1 MTPPAAA
8 IVGVADLVSPTGRLG
23 LEVRAMEVAVIREA
37 LADAGLTIAD
47 VDAVF
52 STSLTGVLASA
63 DLAEYLRI
71 VPRWT
76 DTTMTGGSSF
86 EVMVEHAAL
95 ALEAGL
101 CDVALIV
108 YAENPRTG
116 VTGSATESTM
126 TAFEVPRPRA
136 IAEWETPYGTEFP
149 LVSYALAA
157 SRHMAIYGTTP
168 EQLAQIAVSTRQWA
182 ANNPVARYRDP
193 ITVADV
199 LASPSV
205 AEPLHRL
212 DCCVHTDGAGALVM
226 TRADRARDLLQSPVM
241 VLGAATA
248 HDHGMGISQMPSITE
263 TAGARTGPLALE
275 RAGVTIPDVDVV
287 EVYDSF
293 TITVLLALEDIGFCA
308 KGEGG
313 AFVADGRL
321 GPGGS
326 LPTNTSGGG
335 LSYTH
340 PGMFGIFLLVEAVR
354 QLRGQCGPRQVN
366 NAEIAVAHGC
376 GGFLSCLSTVVLG
389 VDR

>member
-1 MTPPAAA
+1 MTQEPAA

-23 LEVRAMEVAVIREA
+23 LEVRAMEVAVVREA
-37 LADAGLTIAD
+37 LTDAGLTIAD
-47 VDAVF
+47 IDAVF
-52 STSLTGVLASA
+52 CSTGVMASA
-63 DLAEYLRI
+63 ELAEYLRI
-71 VPRWT
+71 IPRWT

-86 EVMVEHAAL
+86 EVLVEHAAL
-95 ALEAGL
+95 ALEARR

-108 YAENPRTG
+108 YAENPRT
-116 VTGSATESTM
+116 VLTGPTAETTR
-126 TAFEVPRPRA
+126 TAFEVRRPREV
-136 IAEWETPYGTEFP
+136 AEWETPYGAELP
-149 LVSYALAA
+149 LVAYALAA
-157 SRHMAIYGTTP
+157 SRHMATYGTTR

-199 LASPSV
+199 LASPPA

-226 TRADRARDLLQSPVM
+226 TRADRARDLLQSPVI

-263 TAGARTGPLALE
+263 TPGARSGPLALE
-275 RAGVTIPDVDVV
+275 RADVTVDDVDIV
-287 EVYDSF
+287 EIYDSF
-293 TITVLLALEDIGFCA
+293 TITVLLALEDMGFCA

-335 LSYTH
+335 LSYAH

-354 QLRGQCGPRQVN
+354 QLRGQCGARQAG
-366 NAEIAVAHGC
+366 NAEVAVAHGC
-376 GGFLSCLSTVVLG
+376 GGFLSCTSTVVLG

>member
-1 MTPPAAA
+1 MKRETAA
-8 IVGVADLVSPTGRLG
+8 IVGVADLVSPTGRLD
-23 LEVRAMEVAVIREA
+23 LPVRAMEVTVVREA
-37 LADAGLTIAD
+37 LADAGLAIGD

-52 STSLTGVLASA
+52 CSTGMIASA
-63 DLAEYLRI
+63 ELAEYLRV

-76 DTTMTGGSSF
+76 DSTMTGGSSF
-86 EVMVEHAAL
+86 EVLVEHAAL
-95 ALEAGL
+95 ALEAGR

-108 YAENPRTG
+108 YAENPRTALK
-116 VTGSATESTM
+116 GSAAETTSM
-126 TAFEVPRPRA
+126 AFGVSKPRE
-136 IAEWETPYGTEFP
+136 IAEWEAPYGAELP
-149 LVSYALAA
+149 VVAYGLAA
-157 SRHMAIYGTTP
+157 SRHMATYGTTR

-182 ANNPVARYRDP
+182 AHNPVARFRDP

-199 LASPSV
+199 LESPPV

-212 DCCVHTDGAGALVM
+212 DCCLHTDGAGALVM
-226 TRADRARDLLQSPVM
+226 TRSGRARDLLQPPVI
-241 VLGAATA
+241 VLGAATS
-248 HDHGMGISQMPSITE
+248 HDHGIGISQMPSITD
-263 TAGARTGPLALE
+263 TPGALSGPLALE
-275 RAGVTIPDVDVV
+275 RAGVTITDVDVL
-287 EVYDSF
+287 ETYDSF

-340 PGMFGIFLLVEAVR
+340 PGMLGIFLLVEAVR
-354 QLRGQCGPRQVN
+354 QLRGQCGTRQVD
-366 NAEIAVAHGC
+366 NAEVAVAHGC
-376 GGFLSCLSTVVLG
+376 GGFLSCTSTVILG

>member
-1 MTPPAAA
+1 
-8 IVGVADLVSPTGRLG
+8 
-23 LEVRAMEVAVIREA
+23 MEVAVVREA
-37 LADAGLTIAD
+37 LADAGLSITD

-52 STSLTGVLASA
+52 CSTGVMATA
-63 DLAEYLRI
+63 ELAEYLRI

-76 DTTMTGGSSF
+76 DSTMTGGSSF
-86 EVMVEHAAL
+86 EVLVEHAAL

-108 YAENPRTG
+108 YAENPRTALA
-116 VTGSATESTM
+116 GSTADTTR
-126 TAFEVPRPRA
+126 TAFAASKPRE
-136 IAEWETPYGTEFP
+136 IAEWELPYGAELP
-149 LVSYALAA
+149 VVAYGLAA
-157 SRHMAIYGTTP
+157 SRHMATYGTTR

-182 ANNPVARYRDP
+182 AGNPVARFRDP

-199 LASPSV
+199 LESPPV

-212 DCCVHTDGAGALVM
+212 DCCLHTDGGGALVM
-226 TRADRARDLLQSPVM
+226 TRADRARDLLQPSVL

-248 HDHGMGISQMPSITE
+248 HDHGIGISQMPSITD
-263 TAGARTGPLALE
+263 TPGVLSGPLALE
-275 RAGVTIPDVDVV
+275 RASVTTADVDVV
-287 EVYDSF
+287 EIYDSF

-354 QLRGQCGPRQVN
+354 QLRGQGGARQVDG
-366 NAEIAVAHGC
+366 AEVAVAHGC
-376 GGFLSCLSTVVLG
+376 GGYLSCTSTVVLG

>member
-1 MTPPAAA
+1 MSGEVAA
-8 IVGVADLVSPTGRLG
+8 IVGVADLVSPTGRLD

-52 STSLTGVLASA
+52 CSTGVIASA
-63 DLAEYLRI
+63 ELAEYLRV

-86 EVMVEHAAL
+86 EVLVEHAAL
-95 ALEAGL
+95 ALEAGR

-108 YAENPRTG
+108 YAENPRTMM
-116 VTGSATESTM
+116 TGPTTETTR
-126 TAFEVPRPRA
+126 TAFRVAKPRE
-136 IAEWETPYGTEFP
+136 IEEWETPYGAELP
-149 LVSYALAA
+149 VVAYALAA
-157 SRHMAIYGTTP
+157 SRHMATYGTTR

-182 ANNPVARYRDP
+182 ADNPVARFRDP

-199 LASPSV
+199 LESPPV

-212 DCCVHTDGAGALVM
+212 DCCLHTDGAGALVM
-226 TRADRARDLLQSPVM
+226 TRASRARDLLQSPVI

-248 HDHGMGISQMPSITE
+248 HDHGMGISQMPSLTD
-263 TAGARTGPLALE
+263 TPGARSGPLALE
-275 RAGVTIPDVDVV
+275 RAGMTVADVDVV
-287 EVYDSF
+287 EIYDSF
-293 TITVLLALEDIGFCA
+293 TITVLLALEDIGFCP

-335 LSYTH
+335 LSYAH
-340 PGMFGIFLLVEAVR
+340 PGMLGIFLLVEAVR
-354 QLRGQCGPRQVN
+354 QLRGQCGARQVD
-366 NAEIAVAHGC
+366 NAEVAVAHGV
-376 GGFLSCLSTVVLG
+376 GGFLSCTGSVVLG

>member
-1 MTPPAAA
+1 MTQEAAA
-8 IVGVADLVSPTGRLG
+8 IVGVADLVSPTGCLDM
-23 LEVRAMEVAVIREA
+23 EVRAMEVSVIRAA
-37 LADAGLTIAD
+37 LADAGLTVAD

-52 STSLTGVLASA
+52 CSTGVIPSA
-63 DLAEYLRI
+63 EVAEYLRI

-86 EVMVEHAAL
+86 EVLVEHAAL
-95 ALEAGL
+95 ALEAGR
-101 CDVALIV
+101 CEVALIV
-108 YAENPRTG
+108 YAENPRT
-116 VTGSATESTM
+116 VMTGPTTETTSA
-126 TAFEVPRPRA
+126 AFRVAKPRE
-136 IAEWETPYGTEFP
+136 IAEWETPYGAELP
-149 LVSYALAA
+149 IIAYALAA
-157 SRHMAIYGTTP
+157 SRHMATFGTTS

-182 ANNPVARYRDP
+182 ADNPVARFRNP

-199 LASPSV
+199 LASPSA

-212 DCCVHTDGAGALVM
+212 DCCLHTDGAGALVM
-226 TRADRARDLLQSPVM
+226 TRASRARDLSQSPVI

-248 HDHGMGISQMPSITE
+248 HDHGMGISQMPSLTD
-263 TAGARTGPLALE
+263 TPGARSGPLALE
-275 RAGVTIPDVDVV
+275 RAGLTVADVDVV
-287 EVYDSF
+287 EIYDSF

-313 AFVADGRL
+313 SFVADGRL

-335 LSYTH
+335 LSYAH

-354 QLRGQCGPRQVN
+354 QLRGQCGARQVD
-366 NAEIAVAHGC
+366 NAEVAVAHGV
-376 GGFLSCLSTVVLG
+376 GGFLSCTGTVVLG